1 MARTGRPPKPILD
14 RFWSRIRMNE
24 SGCMEWTGFRDRDG
38 YGQFSLGGHKGK
50 TVRVHRWAYEFFVG
64 PIPEGHVT
72 DHLCRNRACANP
84 DHLEVVTPREN
95 TLRGLAPTAINAQKT
110 HCKRG
115 HPLSG
120 SNLAP
125 VPGGRSCRT
134 CRVEATRRWRAKNTG
149 KKAS

>member
-1 MARTGRPPKPILD
+1 MARTGRPPKPILE
-14 RFWSRIRMNE
+14 RFRSRIRTTDG
-24 SGCMEWTGFRDRDG
+24 GCLEWTGFLDRDG
-38 YGQFSLGGHKGK
+38 YGQISLGGSKGK

-64 PIPEGHVT
+64 PIPEGLVT

-84 DHLEVVTPREN
+84 DHLEVVTPHEN

-120 SNLAP
+120 RNLVP

-134 CRVEATRRWRAKNTG
+134 CRVDSTRQWRARN
-149 KKAS
+149 KKESA